1 MFIFSSDGDLSE
13 WEIEEESVLIGDG
26 DADEDEDQ
34 DPRPSGD
41 RFALPYY
48 EENDVD
54 DETM

>member
-1 MFIFSSDGDLSE
+1 LFIFSSDGDLSE